1 MANGILEMIIKQAA
15 DIINNEDNYETI
27 VIGYTLKGKSR
38 VFKNKSKRKK
48 EIYKAYELCDFEPTT
63 NIWFK

>member
-1 MANGILEMIIKQAA
+1 MKQHILDIIMNQVNS
-15 DIINNEDNYETI
+15 IINNEDNYETI
-27 VIGYTLKGKSR
+27 VIGYTLKGKNR

-48 EIYKAYELCDFEPTT
+48 VIYKAYELCDFEPTT